1 MPQVKCQHTRL
12 SWRRVLV
19 IPGLAG
25 LVPMIAGCGLSQSV
39 ATSAGADAIQGL
51 ITSVQR
57 QSDPELV
64 RQGLPSVL
72 LLIDGLLISSP
83 DDPELLL
90 SATNAYVSY
99 CQAFLSAEDET
110 ERAIKLYDRAR
121 DYGLR
126 LLRGRPFFD
135 EAWDGSFEEY
145 LAALEQFT
153 VDDVPHM
160 HATAAA
166 WLGWIIAGA
175 DSMEALAELP
185 RALALTE
192 RVLALDESYGSGSS
206 HLVFAV
212 FFTVQP
218 RGAGQDL
225 ERARRHFERA
235 IELAGPENL
244 LPRVL
249 YAEHYGKAT
258 LDEEFFVNTLKG
270 VVEVDVTQYPE
281 HRLANEIARQRAGEL
296 LSRKGEIF

>member
-1 MPQVKCQHTRL
+1 
-12 SWRRVLV
+12 
-19 IPGLAG
+19 
-25 LVPMIAGCGLSQSV
+25 MIAGCGLYQNI
-39 ATSAGADAIQGL
+39 ATSAGVDIIQGL

-72 LLIDGLLISSP
+72 LMIDGLLISSP
-83 DDPELLL
+83 DDPALLL
-90 SATNAYVSY
+90 AATNAYVSY
-99 CQAFLSAEDET
+99 CQAFLSAETES
-110 ERAIKLYDRAR
+110 ERAVKLYGRAR
-121 DYGLR
+121 EYGLR
-126 LLRGRPFFD
+126 VLRQRPFFEQALD
-135 EAWDGSFEEY
+135 ASFDEY

-153 VDDVPHM
+153 VDDVPDM

-192 RVLALDESYGSGSS
+192 RVLALDESYGDGSS

-212 FFTVQP
+212 FYTVQP

-225 ERARRHFERA
+225 ERAKRHFERA
-235 IELAGPENL
+235 IELAGPGSL

-249 YAEHYGKAT
+249 YAEHFGKAT
-258 LDEEFFVNTLKG
+258 LDEEFFVDTLNE
-270 VVEVDVTQYPE
+270 VVEVDVAKYPD
-281 HRLANEIARQRAGEL
+281 HRLVNEIAQQRAGDL
-296 LSRKGEIF
+296 LSRREDIF